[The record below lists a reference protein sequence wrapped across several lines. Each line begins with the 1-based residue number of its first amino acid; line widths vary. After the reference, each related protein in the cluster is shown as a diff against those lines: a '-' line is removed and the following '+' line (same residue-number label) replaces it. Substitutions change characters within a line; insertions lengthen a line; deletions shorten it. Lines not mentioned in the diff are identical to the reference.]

1 MKTISAFII
10 LFIVVLSTLNAREN
24 PFEPTQTYETEFER
38 LMEIEEDYPY
48 EFQEKEDQID
58 HKTKEVMQ
66 DKKEMLEPET
76 MSKKEEPKMV
86 VPMKKMPQPEM
97 KKVLSTPEKM
107 PKVKTAIKMQMKT
120 EAPKPMAED
129 KMMAVKKE
137 DMDRVSLDIN
147 KQEVLEDKKQKIS
160 LENAMTELNEE
171 KIEVDVPKRKDVIV
185 QESIDILPFVNITYS
200 NDKMEV
206 SSKYEVFRKFTID
219 KSNKIVLDYHA
230 SIFFYTKKQ
239 ISDTEYFEKVIV
251 GNHKKEKYFRVVIV
265 LKDKPN
271 KYKVTYT
278 DNLVTIEFDKN
289 MI

>member
-1 MKTISAFII
+1 MKTISAFI
-10 LFIVVLSTLNAREN
+10 LLYIVVLSTLNAREN
-24 PFEPTQTYETEFER
+24 PFEPTKTYETEFER

-48 EFQEKEDQID
+48 EFQEKEDQLD
-58 HKTKEVMQ
+58 HTKEVMQ
-66 DKKEMLEPET
+66 DKKEMVKPEP
-76 MSKKEEPKMV
+76 MSKKEEPTMATPV
-86 VPMKKMPQPEM
+86 KKIHQPEI
-97 KKVLSTPEKM
+97 KKVMVTPEIM
-107 PKVKTAIKMQMKT
+107 PEVKKEIKIPMKT
-120 EAPKPMAED
+120 ETAKVITQNKVIQA
-129 KMMAVKKE
+129 KKE
-137 DMDRVSLDIN
+137 DKGRVSLDIN

-160 LENAMTELNEE
+160 LEHAMSELNKE
-171 KIEVDVPKRKDVIV
+171 KIEVDVPKRKDVVV

-200 NDKMEV
+200 NQKMEV

-265 LKDKPN
+265 LKHKPS

>member
-1 MKTISAFII
+1 
-10 LFIVVLSTLNAREN
+10 
-24 PFEPTQTYETEFER
+24 
-38 LMEIEEDYPY
+38 
-48 EFQEKEDQID
+48 
-58 HKTKEVMQ
+58 
-66 DKKEMLEPET
+66 
-76 MSKKEEPKMV
+76 
-86 VPMKKMPQPEM
+86 
-97 KKVLSTPEKM
+97 M

>member
-1 MKTISAFII
+1 MKTIPALII

-48 EFQEKEDQID
+48 EFQEKEDQLD

-66 DKKEMLEPET
+66 DKKEMIKPEP
-76 MSKKEEPKMV
+76 MSKKEEPAMV
-86 VPMKKMPQPEM
+86 MPVKKMHQPEM
-97 KKVLSTPEKM
+97 KKVMEVSEKKPE
-107 PKVKTAIKMQMKT
+107 VKTAIKIPMKT
-120 EAPKPMAED
+120 ETTKPMTEK
-129 KMMAVKKE
+129 KMMQAKKV

-171 KIEVDVPKRKDVIV
+171 KIEVEVPKRMDVVV

>member
-1 MKTISAFII
+1 MKTIPAFII
-10 LFIVVLSTLNAREN
+10 LFIVITSTLNAREN

-58 HKTKEVMQ
+58 HKIKEVIH
-66 DKKEMLEPET
+66 DKKDMLKPEP

-86 VPMKKMPQPEM
+86 IPVKKMNQPEM
-97 KKVLSTPEKM
+97 KKVMVTPEAI
-107 PKVKTAIKMQMKT
+107 PEVKTAIK
-120 EAPKPMAED
+120 KPMKIETAKPMVEN
-129 KMMAVKKE
+129 KMMQAKKE

-147 KQEVLEDKKQKIS
+147 KQEVLENKKQKIS
-160 LENAMTELNEE
+160 LENAMTELNKE
-171 KIEVDVPKRKDVIV
+171 KIEVEVPKRKDVVV

>member
-107 PKVKTAIKMQMKT
+107 PNVKTAIKMQMKT

-171 KIEVDVPKRKDVIV
+171 KIEVEVPKRKDVIV

-239 ISDTEYFEKVIV
+239 ISDTEYFEKVVV

-265 LKDKPN
+265 LKDKPS